1 MGIFRSTNPLDFN
14 AIDGIVIDDEAPPP
28 ALQGVGV
35 GTAILVGQFARGPE
49 ATPMPIGSTGELQQ
63 LFGKSDSY
71 SGNVALAN
79 KKFSALNVVRVVASD
94 AAKGAKTFQDGSAN
108 NIITFTAKYKGLY
121 GNGITVT
128 VAAGSTA
135 GSKYTVHDGSTNAVL
150 QDEVYDNV
158 AITAVGSTFAA
169 SKLVDVTVA
178 STTHGEPA
186 TAAATALTGGLD
198 GTVADTDYQ
207 TAITAQEVEGAGDI
221 LFLDAYNATRSGYV
235 KTSVANTMDKIG
247 IISGALS
254 DAYTDAVTAVATKR
268 DTDGRLVYAFNPP
281 QTVIGGVP
289 VYTDPASWV
298 ATILSQTAPNVDP
311 AFAANT
317 QFLAGVTGLKYTLT
331 RAAHIALKNAGICAF
346 EFDSDI
352 GFKLKTGV
360 TTQIADSS
368 KVAILRRRM
377 ADYLE
382 ASAGKFLK
390 NYQNAVNSKDNRN
403 NVKAAILDFVGRNQR
418 DKVLPT
424 DKDIK
429 SGKVTLVDTDS
440 LNTDDVVGQGYF
452 YVLWKQR
459 IFSSMRYIVLKAQIG
474 ETVVVTAQ

>member
-1 MGIFRSTNPLDFN
+1 MGIYRSTNPLDFN

-35 GTAILVGQFARGPE
+35 GTAILVGQFARGP
-49 ATPMPIGSTGELQQ
+49 AAVPTPVGSTGELQA
-63 LFGKSDSY
+63 LFGKSDVY

-79 KKFSALNVVRVVASD
+79 KKFSALNIVRVVASD
-94 AAKGAKTFQDGSAN
+94 AAKGTKTFQDGATHNLIS
-108 NIITFTAKYKGLY
+108 FTAKYKGVY
-121 GNGITVT
+121 GNSITVT

-135 GSKYTVHDGSTNAVL
+135 GSKYTVHDGAANAVIP
-150 QDEVYDNV
+150 DEVYDNV
-158 AITAVGSTFAA
+158 VITAVGSTFAG
-169 SKLVDVTVA
+169 SKLVDVAVLD
-178 STTHGEPA
+178 STHGEP
-186 TAAATALTGGLD
+186 TVAAATVLTGGLD

-207 TAITAQEVEGAGDI
+207 TAITAQEVQGAGDI
-221 LFLDAYNATRSGYV
+221 LFLDAYNANRNGYI
-235 KTSVANTMDKIG
+235 KTSVANTMDKVG
-247 IISGALS
+247 ILSGALS
-254 DAYTDAVTAVATKR
+254 DLYTDAVTNVATKR
-268 DTDGRLVYAFNPP
+268 DTDGRLIYAFNPV
-281 QTVIGGVP
+281 QTVIGGVN

-317 QFLAGVTGLKYTLT
+317 QFLAGVVGLQYTLT

-346 EFDSDI
+346 EFDNDI

-368 KVAILRRRM
+368 KVTILRRRM

-382 ASAGKFLK
+382 ASAGTFLK

-429 SGKVTLVDTDS
+429 SGKVTLVDTES